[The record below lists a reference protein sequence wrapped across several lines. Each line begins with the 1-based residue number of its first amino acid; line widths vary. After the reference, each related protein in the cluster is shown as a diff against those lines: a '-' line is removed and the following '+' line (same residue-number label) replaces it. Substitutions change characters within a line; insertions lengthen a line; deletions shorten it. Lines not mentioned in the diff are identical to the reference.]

1 MMPKLNGSPFR
12 RGVRPLL
19 SDRDHRRD
27 NHFGLIAV
35 SSGTWTNAWKSP
47 TSHPKAAVL
56 LPTMHVACCYSSERR
71 HSESA

>member
-35 SSGTWTNAWKSP
+35 SSGTWTNA
-47 TSHPKAAVL
+47 
-56 LPTMHVACCYSSERR
+56 
-71 HSESA
+71 